1 MTNAEWAIINR
12 PDLFSGFDCA
22 ECVKSYDGKHCPLSE
37 DEINDTECAKGHVE
51 WLMQPRESASEGE
64 GGHVSVSDECEP
76 AEKES
81 AAPTD
86 ADSREKLEADA
97 RKVQERIW
105 DAGARHDG
113 IGLCHIIELLDRQA
127 AITEMESDA
136 FWADR
141 VRELEDEVTSLE
153 SDRDDLIDHRDSLE
167 KHVRELKERNCP
179 GYDPECHYCRWHD
192 ADFEL
197 NADRLN
203 DLRRENAKLKKRID
217 ELNHAENAPETP
229 ERVCRTCRWF
239 EPEKWVKTGK
249 GTENFRHAKCHR
261 GPGSF
266 PTDADDWCGE
276 WSA

>member
-1 MTNAEWAIINR
+1 MTNLEWLIENR
-12 PDLFSGFDCA
+12 PEIFSRFGCSECDSQGGDRCLESGGCA
-22 ECVKSYDGKHCPLSE
+22 R
-37 DEINDTECAKGHVE
+37 GHIE

-64 GGHVSVSDECEP
+64 RGHVSVSDDKAPAKEENEP
-76 AEKES
+76 V
-81 AAPTD
+81 TD
-86 ADSREKLEADA
+86 ADSREKLELDI
-97 RKVQERIW
+97 RGSLGFTTKDVFGW
-105 DAGARHDG
+105 
-113 IGLCHIIELLDRQA
+113 LDRQA
-127 AITEMESDA
+127 AITERETVTEC
-136 FWADR
+136 DR
-141 VRELEDEVTSLE
+141 LKQRIVELEGRS
-153 SDRDDLIDHRDSLE
+153 
-167 KHVRELKERNCP
+167 CP
-179 GYDPECHYCRWHD
+179 GYEIENHRCRWHD

-217 ELNHAENAPETP
+217 ELNHAENAPETPNLAENPQKTP